1 MNSQSSPPPDVVDSV
16 ALVRSGAAT
25 PRELVH
31 DAIDRIEVGDG
42 RLNAVVATRFEA
54 ALQEADAVDSDLP
67 LAGVPILLKDVG
79 LKGEPFYLGSRRYAD
94 LDWRFSATDLFTARL
109 QRAGAVVVGYTNV
122 PEYLSAATTESE
134 VYGPC
139 RNPWD
144 ITRTAGGSSGGA
156 GAAVAAMFVPAA
168 QSSDGGGSSRIPA
181 SANGV
186 FTIKPSR
193 GRTPLSPTGAAWMD
207 ITSSK
212 SFETRTVRDFALL
225 LDVVAGVDP
234 VETVGAPPP
243 ARPYVEEVGLP
254 PGKLRIGLSSR
265 GGGSTGP
272 CHREALKAVADTAA
286 LLEELGHSV
295 EEAAPATFL
304 SDESMAIILGYWP
317 LKVAMR
323 AAPAE
328 DRLGRALTAGDLERG
343 TFKMLEQARAQTLV
357 DFARTLDRIRDFT
370 LRSLPWWENYDLLL
384 TPTTGSPPPP
394 LGLLTTPG
402 PEARAAS
409 GLWGGLTPYAN
420 ITGQP
425 AASVPLHWTSEGLPV
440 GLQLIAAP
448 WREDLLPRVAAQL
461 EQARPWAQRYV

>member
-181 SANGV
+181 SANASS
-186 FTIKPSR
+186 PSSLAAGAPRSRRPGRPGWTSPARRASRPARCVTSPCCWTSWLALIRSRPSARRPRR
-193 GRTPLSPTGAAWMD
+193 GPMSRRWACRRASCASAFPAAAGAA
-207 ITSSK
+207 
-212 SFETRTVRDFALL
+212 RVLA
-225 LDVVAGVDP
+225 
-234 VETVGAPPP
+234 
-243 ARPYVEEVGLP
+243 
-254 PGKLRIGLSSR
+254 IGR
-265 GGGSTGP
+265 
-272 CHREALKAVADTAA
+272 R
-286 LLEELGHSV
+286 
-295 EEAAPATFL
+295 
-304 SDESMAIILGYWP
+304 
-317 LKVAMR
+317 
-323 AAPAE
+323 
-328 DRLGRALTAGDLERG
+328 
-343 TFKMLEQARAQTLV
+343 
-357 DFARTLDRIRDFT
+357 
-370 LRSLPWWENYDLLL
+370 
-384 TPTTGSPPPP
+384 
-394 LGLLTTPG
+394 
-402 PEARAAS
+402 
-409 GLWGGLTPYAN
+409 
-420 ITGQP
+420 
-425 AASVPLHWTSEGLPV
+425 
-440 GLQLIAAP
+440 
-448 WREDLLPRVAAQL
+448 
-461 EQARPWAQRYV
+461 